1 MKIQIHHR
9 LMHMKESK
17 RGSNIILTET
27 LLLYLYTCKGRL
39 GCCMWCIKGIK
50 EGESLWKGLKVL
62 CCGLKSILVL
72 KRI

>member
-50 EGESLWKGLKVL
+50 EGESL
-62 CCGLKSILVL
+62 
-72 KRI
+72 